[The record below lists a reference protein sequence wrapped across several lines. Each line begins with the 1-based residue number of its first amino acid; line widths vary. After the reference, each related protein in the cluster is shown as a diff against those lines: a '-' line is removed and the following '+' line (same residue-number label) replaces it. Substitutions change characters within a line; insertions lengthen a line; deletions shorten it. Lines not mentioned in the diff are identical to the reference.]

1 MRMAQPTVV
10 GQNQSASSTHVAR
23 QPISQQPGVSPAAG
37 VSPTADPSQPE
48 NGAEGAFADAIL
60 PEDLDGNSA
69 PGEALYGSDVAPAT
83 ALSGSIPSGAGSATT
98 ATGTTKSSASTRKPS
113 SRAKASGGTSRSPS
127 RRATGLALE
136 RRYTSSDRKPFDEL
150 VWERRSSMINNP
162 DGSQVFRMDGAEIPA
177 GWSQLAT
184 DIVVSKYF
192 RKAGVGGDPKVGET
206 SVRQV
211 VGRIAR
217 TIRKAG
223 ENFGGYFASE
233 RDAET
238 FEDELTY
245 LMVNQYGAFNSPVW
259 FNCGLFHE
267 YGIEG
272 SGGNWAWMPDA
283 SGGGETIAETAHA
296 YERPQCSAC
305 FIQAVNDDLMS
316 IYDLAK
322 SEARLF
328 KYGSGTGTNFSAL
341 RGRQEKLSGGG
352 TSSGL
357 MSFLEVL
364 DRAAGAT
371 KSGGTTRRAAK
382 MVCLDMDHPEIAEFV
397 QWKVR
402 EERKVERHAHEQ
414 QAG

>member
-1 MRMAQPTVV
+1 MRRMAQPTVV
-10 GQNQSASSTHVAR
+10 GQNQTAGNGSVSKRAGADGSGSETPSSPRASGAASAPVAPEQAAPESSTAAPGTSAASS
-23 QPISQQPGVSPAAG
+23 VSSSPVSSGPA
-37 VSPTADPSQPE
+37 
-48 NGAEGAFADAIL
+48 
-60 PEDLDGNSA
+60 
-69 PGEALYGSDVAPAT
+69 
-83 ALSGSIPSGAGSATT
+83 
-98 ATGTTKSSASTRKPS
+98 SSKG
-113 SRAKASGGTSRSPS
+113 AKAK
-127 RRATGLALE
+127 AKKAVGLSIE
-136 RRYTSSDRKPFDEL
+136 RRFTSEQQEPFEQI
-150 VWERRSSMINNP
+150 VWERRSSVISNP
-162 DGSQVFRMDGAEIPA
+162 DGSQVFRMDGAEVPA

-223 ENFGGYFASE
+223 EGLGGYFATAQ
-233 RDAET
+233 DAEV

-245 LMVNQYGAFNSPVW
+245 LLVNQFGAFNSPVW
-259 FNCGLFHE
+259 FNCGLYHE

-272 SGGNWAWMPDA
+272 SGGNWAWVPETDRV
-283 SGGGETIAETAHA
+283 GETSCA

-382 MVCLDMDHPEIAEFV
+382 MVCLDMDHPEIADFV

-402 EERKVERHAHEQ
+402 EERKA
-414 QAG
+414 QALIGAGYDSDFNGDAYHTVSGQNSNNSVRVTDAFRRAALAGG